1 MVDHN
6 QRFTNA
12 HQKAKEII
20 DKKELGEVLTF
31 KTSFGHQGPENW
43 GVNKSNSTWFFK
55 KNRSHSGVAGDLG
68 IHKIDLIHYLLDDE
82 IVDVHSFYGAL
93 DKVDEN
99 GKPIEVCDNVVCA
112 LKTQK
117 GRLGTA
123 SFSWTYYGSE
133 DNSTIIYC
141 QLGILKI
148 YHDPSAPLLIEK
160 RDGSIKR
167 YELESIQTN
176 DNQTNSGVIDSFI
189 DSIINEI
196 EPPVTGEQAVASLRV
211 VEKILGS

>member
-1 MVDHN
+1 
-6 QRFTNA
+6 
-12 HQKAKEII
+12 
-20 DKKELGEVLTF
+20 
-31 KTSFGHQGPENW
+31 
-43 GVNKSNSTWFFK
+43 
-55 KNRSHSGVAGDLG
+55 
-68 IHKIDLIHYLLDDE
+68 DDE

-123 SFSWTYYGSE
+123 SFSWTYDGSE